1 MLSWDFQKFH
11 FTVSLQN
18 TQSVVRLA
26 PWTKGI
32 NLHASSDKWF
42 ERQTPPR
49 LVHLV
54 GILQGKNDRNV
65 QLSMKNI
72 TCYYQLLQWRRLK
85 EQAETPRSMSIT
97 VETRFVFNVKFYQDV
112 LGQCTSMKRRVSIW
126 NGSRHKTFTL
136 VGHGC
141 GKPNFNTLHPNNS
154 MHIPHTVRHT
164 FPEVLTRRI
173 CLKIYPVV
181 GDQRIK

>member
-1 MLSWDFQKFH
+1 
-11 FTVSLQN
+11 
-18 TQSVVRLA
+18 
-26 PWTKGI
+26 
-32 NLHASSDKWF
+32 
-42 ERQTPPR
+42 
-49 LVHLV
+49 
-54 GILQGKNDRNV
+54 
-65 QLSMKNI
+65 
-72 TCYYQLLQWRRLK
+72 
-85 EQAETPRSMSIT
+85 MSIT

-164 FPEVLTRRI
+164 FPKVLTRRI
-173 CLKIYPVV
+173 CLKICPVV
-181 GDQRIK
+181 RDQRIKYNKTLKLQFSREEQHERGKEKPQKQTSGPFLNSPGSSWFRRAIFRLPFHIKDRNIKALKLKQ